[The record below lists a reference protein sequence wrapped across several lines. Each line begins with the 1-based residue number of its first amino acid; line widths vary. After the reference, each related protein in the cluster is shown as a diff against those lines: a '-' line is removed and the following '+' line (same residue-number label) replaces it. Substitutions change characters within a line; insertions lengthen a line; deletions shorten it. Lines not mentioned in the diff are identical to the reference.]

1 MVNPGLILGFFG
13 RVTRVSGGEALTI
26 SVYAKETKSEQVRS
40 AGAAMADDRTA
51 RPVSGEIMTDTAANL
66 PERIMRDPAGDIVD
80 ADYEVVP
87 RLTAGTGVSLPLLR
101 VITTPSI
108 KGMDMLRKP
117 VAAMERLR
125 ASRGG
130 PIFWIAGLSAAFAAF
145 WISGGHALVRQTP
158 LLLAA
163 QQAGAALTISG
174 VTSRIDASGPQ
185 PVLFVGGEAAN
196 DGASPSPLPP
206 LEVRVTGN
214 DRRTT
219 RYRLATF
226 NRSLAPG
233 ERFGFSSRL
242 DVPRN
247 GVKTVSVTF
256 AN

>member
-1 MVNPGLILGFFG
+1 
-13 RVTRVSGGEALTI
+13 
-26 SVYAKETKSEQVRS
+26 
-40 AGAAMADDRTA
+40 MADDRTA
-51 RPVSGEIMTDTAANL
+51 RPVSGEIMTDTAANPA

-80 ADYEVVP
+80 ADYEVLP
-87 RLTAGTGVSLPLLR
+87 RTAGTSVSPPPLR

-145 WISGGHALVRQTP
+145 WVSGGHALLRQTP

-163 QQAGAALTISG
+163 QQTGAALTISG

-185 PVLFVGGEAAN
+185 PFLLVGGEAAN

-214 DRRTT
+214 DGRTT
-219 RYRLATF
+219 RYSLATSD
-226 NRSLAPG
+226 RSLAPG
-233 ERFGFSSRL
+233 ERFAFSSRL

-247 GVKTVSVTF
+247 GVEAVVVNF
-256 AN
+256 AD

>member
-1 MVNPGLILGFFG
+1 
-13 RVTRVSGGEALTI
+13 
-26 SVYAKETKSEQVRS
+26 
-40 AGAAMADDRTA
+40 
-51 RPVSGEIMTDTAANL
+51 MTDTAANPV
-66 PERIMRDPAGDIVD
+66 PERIMWEPADDVVD
-80 ADYEVVP
+80 ADYEVLP
-87 RLTAGTGVSLPLLR
+87 RLTASTGLSPPLLP

-125 ASRGG
+125 TSRGG

-145 WISGGHALVRQTP
+145 WVSGGHALVRQTP
-158 LLLAA
+158 LRFAT
-163 QQAGAALTISG
+163 QETGAALTISG

>member
-1 MVNPGLILGFFG
+1 M
-13 RVTRVSGGEALTI
+13 
-26 SVYAKETKSEQVRS
+26 
-40 AGAAMADDRTA
+40 MAEDRTA
-51 RPVSGEIMTDTAANL
+51 RPVSGEIMADTAAA
-66 PERIMRDPAGDIVD
+66 PERIVRDPADDIVD
-80 ADYEVVP
+80 ADYEVLP
-87 RLTAGTGVSLPLLR
+87 RFTGSMDPSPPLSR
-101 VITTPSI
+101 VVATPSI
-108 KGMDMLRKP
+108 EGMEMLRKP
-117 VAAMERLR
+117 EAATGRLR
-125 ASRGG
+125 ISRGG

-145 WISGGHALVRQTP
+145 WISGGHALMRQAP

-163 QQAGAALTISG
+163 QETGTALTISG
-174 VTSRIDASGPQ
+174 VTSRIDASGPE

-206 LEVRVTGN
+206 LEIRVTGN

-219 RYRLATF
+219 RYTLGTF